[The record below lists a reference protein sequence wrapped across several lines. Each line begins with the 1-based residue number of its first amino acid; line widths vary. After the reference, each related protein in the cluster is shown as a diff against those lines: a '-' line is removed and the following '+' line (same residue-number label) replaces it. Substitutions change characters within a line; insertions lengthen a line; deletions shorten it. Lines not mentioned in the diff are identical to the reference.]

1 MMNNVPNDVDIMW
14 DYILYVIT
22 EVADIH
28 CPLKRTK
35 IRKKCPHLMEKEI
48 IEEIYP
54 KKNLYRYCG
63 RLGQVSF
70 SK

>member
-28 CPLKRTK
+28 CPLKRMK
-35 IRKKCPHLMEKEI
+35 IRKKMSSFDGERDNRR
-48 IEEIYP
+48 
-54 KKNLYRYCG
+54 NL
-63 RLGQVSF
+63 
-70 SK
+70 SKQNSL